1 MLVKYQYN
9 GILKIIFGIYTHC
22 EAHSNSMVELHVGV
36 GLLELQ
42 GDGFDSLPEAL
53 ELHFL
58 QLVPVGVLK
67 YISFFTSKIY
77 QLTTSVHVNAN

>member
-1 MLVKYQYN
+1 MSLGASSVYYIHVQVVMLVKYQYN

-36 GLLELQ
+36 GLLEIQ

-58 QLVPVGVLK
+58 QLVPVG
-67 YISFFTSKIY
+67 S
-77 QLTTSVHVNAN
+77 